1 MIDRGSF
8 MATARLRFGVWRD
21 EDMALAQAI
30 WGDAEVTK
38 LTGGPFTVEDV
49 AERLAVEISN
59 WRLHGIQYWPVFHLS
74 DGRLAGCCGLRPRD
88 MNARIAELGFQFC
101 ADAWGQGFATEAS
114 TAVIEWART
123 EGFSALIAGHHP
135 DNLAS
140 KRALVRLGFSYTHD
154 ELYPPTG
161 LLEPCYLL
169 RLDAACRE

>member
-1 MIDRGSF
+1 
-8 MATARLRFGVWRD
+8 
-21 EDMALAQAI
+21 
-30 WGDAEVTK
+30 
-38 LTGGPFTVEDV
+38 
-49 AERLAVEISN
+49 
-59 WRLHGIQYWPVFHLS
+59 
-74 DGRLAGCCGLRPRD
+74 

-154 ELYPPTG
+154 EL
-161 LLEPCYLL
+161 
-169 RLDAACRE
+169 